1 MGTAGVPGQI
11 SAGVLGERSRAA
23 TLFPALP
30 AVNTL
35 VSNLTT
41 TCVMWRDQNGSSSGK
56 QGQLLWSR
64 PILFISLLRG
74 TPCFSSKHGLK
85 PIYSSPV
92 LPKTMKRFTIHLATQ
107 PGTYPCLQAP
117 PTTPRSPTP
126 VSDWSCGL
134 ELWSEQPEK
143 HHASHI
149 QCLKFSSGHT
159 EKSSRNHFIISFLT
173 HYIQNIIN
181 T

>member
-1 MGTAGVPGQI
+1 MHALQSKLPLQLLFLLEQKTPVQSPIPGFSDSTHCMCYRGSVWEHLGVTTKEQMGTAGVPVQI

-30 AVNTL
+30 AVNAL

-74 TPCFSSKHGLK
+74 TPCFSSKHRLK

-117 PTTPRSPTP
+117 PTTP
-126 VSDWSCGL
+126 
-134 ELWSEQPEK
+134 
-143 HHASHI
+143 
-149 QCLKFSSGHT
+149 
-159 EKSSRNHFIISFLT
+159 
-173 HYIQNIIN
+173 
-181 T
+181 